1 MNWAEVFERLVKAV
15 ETLCESIKTLVKAAE
30 ARGTSSDRAGTTQAF
45 YDAPTFPAGG
55 RLWEIS
61 VAAAMREHTAVTGQ

>member
-1 MNWAEVFERLVKAV
+1 MNLAEAFERLAKAV
-15 ETLCESIKTLVKAAE
+15 EAVCERIEALVKAAE
-30 ARGTSSDRAGTTQAF
+30 ARRTSSDRAGTTQAF
-45 YDAPTFPAGG
+45 SDAPTFPTGG